1 MGSPCDRAQQHP
13 ASGIAENSP
22 ACLGLEAE
30 LFSDVW
36 CSSESWLPMEWTKN
50 VFFNQGT
57 PRVSFHWRC
66 IFENRTWT
74 CNYIHCFPDDFI
86 THPWHN
92 LNGCLATPPWEE
104 GMGLLPGT
112 KKMRVAHAPGMPRT
126 FPSPPTSKETASYRF
141 RHASRH
147 VHHTLAM
154 MHVGIAK
161 PRWRGKHSRRYRR
174 MCNRQYYVSGKRPI
188 AGKINLLASALSLH
202 NFCKLKRAQD
212 KLHFNFLLDG

>member
-1 MGSPCDRAQQHP
+1 MIQISVTFDARVKVGFPWNQRRRMSSLTRVPQGS
-13 ASGIAENSP
+13 
-22 ACLGLEAE
+22 
-30 LFSDVW
+30 LFTDAVYLKTGHGYVITSI
-36 CSSESWLPMEWTKN
+36 
-50 VFFNQGT
+50 VFPVF
-57 PRVSFHWRC
+57 C
-66 IFENRTWT
+66 ITR
-74 CNYIHCFPDDFI
+74 
-86 THPWHN
+86 PWHN

-104 GMGLLPGT
+104 GMGLLPDT
-112 KKMRVAHAPGMPRT
+112 KKLRVAHAPGMPRT

-147 VHHTLAM
+147 VRHTLAM
-154 MHVGIAK
+154 MHVGIAT

-174 MCNRQYYVSGKRPI
+174 ICNPQFYVSGKRPI